1 MRHALRLP
9 LHLIFA
15 AALFV
20 LLTGGARAQ
29 DVQPLPALT
38 AHVTDT
44 IGLLPAD
51 RRAAVEA
58 RLAALERE
66 KGAQVAVLLV
76 ATTRPEA
83 IEEYSIRVAEAW
95 RLGRRSV
102 DDGVLFVVARDD
114 RRMRIEVGRGLE
126 GAIPDAIAKRIIAE
140 VVTPHFKAGDFPGG
154 VEAGVEAIAARVSGE
169 PLPAPVAGGPAGDAP
184 MGFEEV
190 LVLGMIGT
198 IVIGSVLRAVFG
210 RLLGATLAAGI
221 VTFFRAPLIERMQYP
236 VRMFDA
242 MGLALFAVDFQAQ
255 VLAHRHGPHGPDLQ
269 VEDDHSRFILAS
281 HVARAETAEAAIS
294 VVATAISR
302 HGAPAKFLT
311 DNGTA
316 FNQSRR
322 GNVSQL
328 ETFLRRQGVTPITGR
343 PSKPTTQGKNERLHQ
358 TVQKFL
364 DAHRPIRTTARLVEL
379 RCVALTGQ

>member
-20 LLTGGARAQ
+20 LLTGSARAQ

-221 VTFFRAPLIERMQYP
+221 VGAGAWMLTGALLI
-236 VRMFDA
+236 
-242 MGLALFAVDFQAQ
+242 GLVGGL
-255 VLAHRHGPHGPDLQ
+255 LAF
-269 VEDDHSRFILAS
+269 VFILVMGAGGGGRHTGGPWSGGGGFGGGGFGRGGGGGWSGGGGGFCGGGAS
-281 HVARAETAEAAIS
+281 
-294 VVATAISR
+294 
-302 HGAPAKFLT
+302 G
-311 DNGTA
+311 GW
-316 FNQSRR
+316 
-322 GNVSQL
+322 
-328 ETFLRRQGVTPITGR
+328 
-343 PSKPTTQGKNERLHQ
+343 
-358 TVQKFL
+358 
-364 DAHRPIRTTARLVEL
+364 
-379 RCVALTGQ
+379 